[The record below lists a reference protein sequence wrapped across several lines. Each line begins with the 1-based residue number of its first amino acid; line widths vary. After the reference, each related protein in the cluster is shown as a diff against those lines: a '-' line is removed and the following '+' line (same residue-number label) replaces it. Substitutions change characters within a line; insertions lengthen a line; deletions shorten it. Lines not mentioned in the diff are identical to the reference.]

1 MSGKFSG
8 GGRRIGFEKA
18 WALCKSPVL
27 LNQKQRREMKV
38 ALRKVTECVSGV
50 ALDFQEEKWDIA
62 KWSMPLEIS
71 IPIEWTSEDI
81 GRKEPSIGE
90 CQPPG
95 SRSEDRSN

>member
-1 MSGKFSG
+1 MGQIK
-8 GGRRIGFEKA
+8 
-18 WALCKSPVL
+18 V
-27 LNQKQRREMKV
+27 EMKV

-81 GRKEPSIGE
+81 GRKEPSI
-90 CQPPG
+90 PFT
-95 SRSEDRSN
+95 

>member
-1 MSGKFSG
+1 
-8 GGRRIGFEKA
+8 
-18 WALCKSPVL
+18 
-27 LNQKQRREMKV
+27 MKV

-81 GRKEPSIGE
+81 GRKEPSI
-90 CQPPG
+90 PFT
-95 SRSEDRSN
+95 